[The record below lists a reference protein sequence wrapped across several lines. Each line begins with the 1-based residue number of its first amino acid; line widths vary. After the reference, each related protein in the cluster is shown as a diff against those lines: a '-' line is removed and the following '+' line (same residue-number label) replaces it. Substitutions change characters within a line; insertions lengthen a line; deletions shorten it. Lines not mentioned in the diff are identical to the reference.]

1 MIISKLSLRLLARL
15 LHNNNKRKQYNAK
28 NQSK

>member
-1 MIISKLSLRLLARL
+1 MIVSKLSLRLLAWL
-15 LHNNNKRKQYNAK
+15 LHNNKRKQYNAK